1 MSFGGLRKITKSILL
16 ELEKEEEN
24 MIKKLAVVVF
34 FLGFAICML
43 VPAFAED
50 TAADTAAP
58 ADTSAVDMPSDEE
71 MLPAEEGVGEGV
83 VTGEVAALDATAGSI
98 SIKGVDGAEKAFN
111 VVDGETI
118 LWKGI
123 EDIKLSDIKKG
134 DKAEV
139 GYYTD
144 DAGKLVASWVDVIVL
159 EVSADTD
166 TAPAPQEAPAM
177 TDEE

>member
-1 MSFGGLRKITKSILL
+1 
-16 ELEKEEEN
+16 

-34 FLGFAICML
+34 FLGAVICMS
-43 VPAFAED
+43 VPVYSED
-50 TAADTAAP
+50 NAASP
-58 ADTSAVDMPSDEE
+58 ADESMAVPQDEE

-83 VTGEVAALDATAGSI
+83 ITGDVTALDTTAGSI
-98 SIKGVDGAEKAFN
+98 TVKGVDGAEKAFS

-123 EDIKLSDIKKG
+123 EDIKLADIKKG

-144 DAGKLVASWVDVIVL
+144 DAGKLVASWVDVIVP
-159 EVSADTD
+159 EQPAATGSQ
-166 TAPAPQEAPAM
+166 TAPVSSQPAEPAVP
-177 TDEE
+177 EEE

>member
-1 MSFGGLRKITKSILL
+1 
-16 ELEKEEEN
+16 

-34 FLGFAICML
+34 FLGAVICMS
-43 VPAFAED
+43 VPVYSED
-50 TAADTAAP
+50 NTASP
-58 ADTSAVDMPSDEE
+58 ADESMAVPQDEE

-83 VTGEVAALDATAGSI
+83 ITGDVTALDTTAGSI
-98 SIKGVDGAEKAFN
+98 TVKGSDGAEKAFS

-123 EDIKLSDIKKG
+123 EDIKLADIKKG

-144 DAGKLVASWVDVIVL
+144 DAGKLVASWVDVIVP
-159 EVSADTD
+159 EQPAATGAQ
-166 TAPAPQEAPAM
+166 TAPVSSQPAEPAM
-177 TDEE
+177 PEEE

>member
-1 MSFGGLRKITKSILL
+1 
-16 ELEKEEEN
+16 

-34 FLGFAICML
+34 FLGVVVL
-43 VPAFAED
+43 LSVPLFAEENT
-50 TAADTAAP
+50 TAKPDDASAQKTEVAP
-58 ADTSAVDMPSDEE
+58 TDEDMSADEE

-83 VTGEVAALDATAGSI
+83 VTGEITSLDAAKGAI
-98 SIKGVDGAEKAFN
+98 SVKGADGAEKVFD

-123 EDIKLSDIKKG
+123 EDIKLSDVKKG

-144 DAGKLVASWVDVIVL
+144 DAGKLIASWVDVIVP
-159 EVSADTD
+159 EQPAAAATTD
-166 TAPAPQEAPAM
+166 SQTAPASQAEPAM
-177 TDEE
+177 TGGQ